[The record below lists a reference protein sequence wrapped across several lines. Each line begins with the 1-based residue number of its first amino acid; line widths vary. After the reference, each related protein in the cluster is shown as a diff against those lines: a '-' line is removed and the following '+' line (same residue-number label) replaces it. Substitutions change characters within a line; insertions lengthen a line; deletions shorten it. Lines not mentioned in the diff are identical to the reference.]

1 MLQQLARKQGKGKL
15 NVKVN
20 QGKER
25 KQKKGRKKGKAK
37 NKFEKWQR
45 IRQANCD
52 LFILS
57 QERC

>member
-1 MLQQLARKQGKGKL
+1 L